1 MNEGVFV
8 AMGTP
13 MEGFFDRVNI
23 VVEAMV
29 FASVAVQGVLAE
41 TPIPS
46 PKPGPV
52 EKSA

>member
-1 MNEGVFV
+1 
-8 AMGTP
+8 MGTL
-13 MEGFFDRVNI
+13 MEGFFDGVNI
-23 VVEAMV
+23 VVEAMA
-29 FASVAVQGVLAE
+29 FAFAAMQGVLAE